1 MKKPWKII
9 SILVHVYVPTRGI
22 LTYPQRNSKTEIRS
36 EEIEIK
42 SLTIIFYSESI

>member
-1 MKKPWKII
+1 MEKNINSGTCLRAYEDYYI
-9 SILVHVYVPTRGI
+9 YYVPTRG
-22 LTYPQRNSKTEIRS
+22 IRS